1 MIAIALAV
9 TSAVVYGVSDF
20 FGSVAARYLT
30 TLRSTLIAY
39 SCATVVILVA
49 WPFAAGTVTAGAAV
63 AGSVA
68 GVFAIGGFLAFY
80 AAMSVGPMSVLSP
93 LIAVLS
99 SLVPVV
105 VALVAGEQPSPLAI
119 IAIVLAVV
127 AAALISVQHRDS
139 ATRVSA
145 RSLLLALAAGVGL
158 GLSVAALDFA
168 PPASGLVPAVF
179 EILVGLVIVVV
190 VVAVVRPER
199 PSGPLGRARVAAV
212 VGGILLGISNS
223 LIVLALAAGELAI
236 VSVLV
241 GLYPVSTVI
250 LAAVVL
256 RERMSRPQVVGV
268 VLAIAASV
276 LLALG

>member
-1 MIAIALAV
+1 MLVIALAV
-9 TSAVVYGVSDF
+9 TAAVVYGVSDF
-20 FGSVAARYLT
+20 FGGVAARRLT

-39 SCATVVILVA
+39 ACATVAILVA
-49 WPFAAGTVTAGAAV
+49 WPFAAGVVTPGAAL

-80 AAMSVGPMSVLSP
+80 AALSIGPISVLSP

-105 VALVAGEQPSPLAI
+105 VAVIAGETLSTLAV
-119 IAIVLAVV
+119 IAIVVAVL

-145 RSLLLALAAGVGL
+145 RSLSLALAAGIGL

-168 PPASGLVPAVF
+168 PAGSALVPAVF
-179 EILVGLVIVVV
+179 EIVVGLVIVAII
-190 VVAVVRPER
+190 VAVVRPER
-199 PSGPLGRARVAAV
+199 PTGALGRGRVAAV
-212 VGGILLGISNS
+212 VGGVLLGVSNS

-268 VLAIAASV
+268 ILAVAASV

>member
-1 MIAIALAV
+1 MLVIVLAV
-9 TSAVVYGVSDF
+9 SAAVIYGVSDF
-20 FGSVAARYLT
+20 FGGIAARRLT
-30 TLRSTLIAY
+30 TLRSTLVMYAL
-39 SCATVVILVA
+39 AAVAILAA
-49 WPFAAGTVTAGAAV
+49 WPFAPGAITPGSAV

-80 AAMSVGPMSVLSP
+80 AALSIGPISVLSP

-105 VALVAGEQPSPLAI
+105 VALVAGEVLSPLAVAA
-119 IAIVLAVV
+119 IALAVI

-139 ATRVSA
+139 TTRVSA
-145 RSLLLALAAGVGL
+145 RALLLAVAAGLGL

-168 PPASGLVPAVF
+168 PAGSGLVPAVF
-179 EILVGLVIVVV
+179 EILVGLVIVAVV
-190 VVAVVRPER
+190 VGLVRPQR
-199 PSGPLGRARVAAV
+199 PTGALGRARVTAV
-212 VGGILLGISNS
+212 VGGLLLGVSNA

-241 GLYPVSTVI
+241 GLYPVSTII
-250 LAAVVL
+250 LAALVL

-268 VLAIAASV
+268 VLAVAASV
-276 LLALG
+276 LLALS